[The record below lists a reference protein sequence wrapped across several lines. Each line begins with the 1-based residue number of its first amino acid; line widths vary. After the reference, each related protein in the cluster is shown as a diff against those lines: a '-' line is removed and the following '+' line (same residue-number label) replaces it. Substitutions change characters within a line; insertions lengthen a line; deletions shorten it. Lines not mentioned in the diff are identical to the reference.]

1 MEKMRA
7 LFGYLSIGVLAV
19 AAMGLVTVAGLGFAV
34 GARPMAEK
42 DAVIQ
47 HIDRTHKA
55 DRLDFQGTTV
65 RSRSLPKQQI
75 ALPEGC
81 EPVFSPLVTAG
92 RTANIS
98 GRCLS

>member
-7 LFGYLSIGVLAV
+7 LPGYVLIGVLAV

-34 GARPMAEK
+34 GARPVAESG
-42 DAVIQ
+42 AVIQ

-55 DRLDFQGTTV
+55 DRLDIHATTV
-65 RSRSLPKQQI
+65 RSRSAPKAQI

-81 EPVFSPLVTAG
+81 EPVFSPLVVTKQ
-92 RTANIS
+92 ANSS